1 MGSLS
6 TFIPHSGNR
15 GRPLFI
21 EPGRPWEQGYSESC
35 TRKLRDREIVY
46 ALEEA
51 QILIEQWRQHHNG
64 ARLPSALGYQA
75 RAPETM
81 AWLGAYSWPGN
92 ARELENAI
100 ERVVAASIHPI
111 LRPDAFPLH
120 IASYRATTEAG
131 VSGPIELVPL
141 DAVSRRHIARV
152 LAATGGNKKRAAENL
167 GVDRR
172 SSYRMLERYGMPTPG
187 LPPEDRAR
195 QAFPHPLFRHISA

>member
-1 MGSLS
+1 MS

-21 EPGRPWEQGYSESC
+21 EPGSPWEKGYSESC
-35 TRKLRDREIVY
+35 TRKLRDELLDRENVY

-64 ARLPSALGYQA
+64 VRPHSALGYQA
-75 RAPETM
+75 PAPETM
-81 AWLGAYSWPGN
+81 AWLEAYSWPGN
-92 ARELENAI
+92 VQELGNAI
-100 ERVVAASIHPI
+100 ERVVAVSIHPI

-120 IASYRATTEAG
+120 IASYSAPTDAG
-131 VSGPIELVPL
+131 VSGPVELVPL

-152 LAATGGNKKRAAENL
+152 LTATGGNKKRAAEIL

-172 SSYRMLERYGMPTPG
+172 SLYRMLER
-187 LPPEDRAR
+187 
-195 QAFPHPLFRHISA
+195 